1 MQYSYVAL
9 LRLWCDS
16 MEDTR
21 LIATTRS
28 GAGERPDLGAE
39 PSGLSRRAVLRGAAA
54 AVTVLHAPRILIAAE
69 PRRLRVSTF
78 GGYFERMFAEHVH
91 SAFTKATGIQVQS
104 IEQSEGAQFLF
115 QLAEANKSGKPPM
128 DVCCAGAID
137 ALRGRALGL
146 WRTLN
151 PARIP
156 NLSQLPA
163 RFIGHGPTGIDGIGA
178 MSWYMT
184 LVVSSSD
191 LKPLPDSWAVL
202 WGKHPNAWGV
212 MTGSQSPIFEIA
224 ANLYFG
230 GNEVLTHKQGI
241 DAVIGKIAELKGN
254 VKLWWQ
260 DEGTMQTALTNEDVV
275 GGTYM
280 HDTAIVMTRNGTPVR
295 SIFPK
300 EGAVSNTNYWCQ
312 PSASVKVAEAEEFI
326 SFCCT
331 PEAQELIARHV
342 GSAPVLERSKL
353 RLSDQEFAAVSVST
367 PQIDTAT
374 EVRFKFTDYMEQ
386 QFTRMVTS

>member
-1 MQYSYVAL
+1 MDDA
-9 LRLWCDS
+9 RL
-16 MEDTR
+16 T
-21 LIATTRS
+21 ATPACETSERS
-28 GAGERPDLGAE
+28 HRRSDQA
-39 PSGLSRRAVLRGAAA
+39 SGLSRRAVLRGAAA
-54 AVTVLHAPRILIAAE
+54 AVTAWHAPGILIAAE
-69 PRRLRVSTF
+69 PRRLRVSTY

-91 SAFTKATGIQVQS
+91 PAFTKATGIQVQS

-146 WRTLN
+146 WRNLN

-156 NLSQLPA
+156 TLSQLPA
-163 RFIGHGPTGIDGIGA
+163 RFVGHGATGIDSIGA

-184 LVVSSSD
+184 LVVSPSE
-191 LKPLPDSWAVL
+191 LRPLPDSWAVL
-202 WGKHPNAWGV
+202 WGKRPNSWGV

-224 ANLYFG
+224 AHLFFG
-230 GNEVLTHKQGI
+230 GNDVLTHKEGI
-241 DAVIGKIAELKGN
+241 DAVIGKIAEIKGN

-260 DEGTMQTALTNEDVV
+260 DEGTMQTALTNEDVI

-280 HDTAIVMTRNGTPVR
+280 HDTAMVMARSGTPVR

-312 PSASVKVAEAEEFI
+312 PSASVKVAEAEEFLN
-326 SFCCT
+326 FCCT

-342 GSAPVLERSKL
+342 GSAPVLERAKL
-353 RLSDQEFAAVSVST
+353 RLSDQEFSAVSAGA
-367 PQIDTAT
+367 PQILTAT

-386 QFTRMVTS
+386 QFTRMVTA